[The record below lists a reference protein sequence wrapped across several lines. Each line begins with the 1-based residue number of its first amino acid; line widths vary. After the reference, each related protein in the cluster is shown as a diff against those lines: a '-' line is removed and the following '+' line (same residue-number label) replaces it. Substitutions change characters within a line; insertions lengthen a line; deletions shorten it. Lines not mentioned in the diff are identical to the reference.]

1 MLAHSSMLCLMRS
14 SLPFK
19 ITQGLKILLL
29 SPSSRT
35 SFTDCCDYF
44 GEEGCPPNV
53 TIVPKGGTV
62 VDPPPDSWGAWLTE
76 AERHDKSPWEE
87 E

>member
-1 MLAHSSMLCLMRS
+1 MFDEKFFTIQNDTRLEDTTIES
-14 SLPFK
+14 
-19 ITQGLKILLL
+19 I
-29 SPSSRT
+29 SRDL
-35 SFTDCCDYF
+35 FTDCRDYF
-44 GEEGCPPNV
+44 GEEGRPPDV

-62 VDPPPDSWGAWLTE
+62 VDPPPDLWGAWLTE